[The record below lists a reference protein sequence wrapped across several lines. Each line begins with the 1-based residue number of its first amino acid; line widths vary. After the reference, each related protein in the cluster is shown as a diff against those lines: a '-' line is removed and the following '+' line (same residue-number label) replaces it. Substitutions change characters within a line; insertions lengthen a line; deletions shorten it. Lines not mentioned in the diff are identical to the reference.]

1 MSNGNSD
8 GPRTLSSLPPE
19 LITLVAEELDL
30 SSLARLAA
38 ASTVCLA
45 AAQGELRAALR
56 TAVQRSLVPGAGPV
70 SEALLA
76 CPQFCIPDGLAI
88 IPIGA
93 FRETSLISIT
103 LPATVTTI
111 NHLGF
116 SRCTSLIE
124 ITLLAGLT
132 TISYGAFKALA
143 RPANPHPTPAPAPS
157 PPTSSGPSP
166 DHTPNPNPNLTPNP
180 IRAVRPSSP
189 SASLPPSSP
198 SATVHSR

>member
-8 GPRTLSSLPPE
+8 EPCTLSSLPLE

-30 SSLARLAA
+30 SGLARLAA

-70 SEALLA
+70 SEALMV
-76 CPQFCIPDGLAI
+76 CPYLCIPDGLAI
-88 IPIGA
+88 IPIGT

-111 NHLGF
+111 NHHPCLQSVHLPYQDHPPGRTHQSF
-116 SRCTSLIE
+116 VRRIQGGQRLPLCIPAKRRGGVSL
-124 ITLLAGLT
+124 L
-132 TISYGAFKALA
+132 
-143 RPANPHPTPAPAPS
+143 
-157 PPTSSGPSP
+157 SGC
-166 DHTPNPNPNLTPNP
+166 
-180 IRAVRPSSP
+180 VQSP
-189 SASLPPSSP
+189 SRGLAFY
-198 SATVHSR
+198 